1 MLPPYG
7 LPGLK
12 ERRLES
18 KGYSVGLLTKYI
30 IHAVGTA
37 MSVPCYN
44 P

>member
-1 MLPPYG
+1 MLPLYG

-12 ERRLES
+12 ETRLES
-18 KGYSVGLLTKYI
+18 KGYSVELLTMYI
-30 IHAVGTA
+30 MHTVGTA